1 MLTYVNLP
9 IELQNI
15 KYGSYP
21 KSLKIA
27 IIIPPLG
34 ILLFIALMCYSAFL
48 AYVQFPLFAI
58 RVALED
64 VYKTSSGG
72 CKVKLNQVI
81 RKSKAMSKLIA
92 KAKACCGL
100 GIFYEHDINHLKA
113 TEALFESF
121 CQFILSSFVFY

>member
-1 MLTYVNLP
+1 
-9 IELQNI
+9 
-15 KYGSYP
+15 
-21 KSLKIA
+21 
-27 IIIPPLG
+27 
-34 ILLFIALMCYSAFL
+34 MCYSAFL

-113 TEALFESF
+113 TEALFVAS
-121 CQFILSSFVFY
+121 LSKLTTFA